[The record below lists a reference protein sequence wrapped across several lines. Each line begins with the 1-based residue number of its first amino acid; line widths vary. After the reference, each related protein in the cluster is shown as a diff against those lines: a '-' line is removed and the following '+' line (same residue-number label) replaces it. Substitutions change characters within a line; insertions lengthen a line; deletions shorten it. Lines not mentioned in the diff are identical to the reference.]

1 MNEVIKKSV
10 IEKPTNPKIKQKFN
24 VVIDK
29 INEANASVKL
39 INQYYK

>member
-10 IEKPTNPKIKQKFN
+10 IEKSTNPKIKQKFN

>member
-1 MNEVIKKSV
+1 MNQVIKKSV
-10 IEKPTNPKIKQKFN
+10 IEKSTNPKIKQKFN